1 MRQISISV
9 FLDKRLIMFGME
21 GGAMSP
27 SPEGVAR
34 DWAETLHVPEHIIT
48 DVNNISHKEKTV
60 P

>member
-1 MRQISISV
+1 M
-9 FLDKRLIMFGME
+9 DKRLIIFGVE

-27 SPEGVAR
+27 SPEGLAR
-34 DWAETLHVPEHIIT
+34 DWAEKLHVPEHIIT